1 MRWDGFD
8 SNDVP
13 SALSEQQEHFPNGPV
28 GVRQFQRRCEM
39 RNVIIATICAAAIGA
54 LSLGTASAQMT
65 GPSGQDST
73 KMGTKDGMKKDSN
86 TQGMSKD
93 SMSKD
98 GMTKDSMSK
107 DGTKTDTMSKDGM
120 KK

>member
-1 MRWDGFD
+1 
-8 SNDVP
+8 
-13 SALSEQQEHFPNGPV
+13 
-28 GVRQFQRRCEM
+28 M
-39 RNVIIATICAAAIGA
+39 RNVIIATLCSVAIGA
-54 LSLGTASAQMT
+54 LSLGTASAQGT

-73 KMGTKDGMKKDSN
+73 KMGTEMSKDGMKKGSTT

-98 GMTKDSMSK
+98 TMSKDSMGKDGMKKDSMSK
-107 DGTKTDTMSKDGM
+107 DGM